1 MNISSELDSQP
12 ETSDD
17 SHDTFSQESLT
28 TLKILDEVAT
38 GQSVTQR
45 DLSKKLGIAL
55 GMTNNYLKR
64 LATLGYIQITQ
75 AERKRLHY
83 LLTPKGI
90 AEKSALTYR
99 YIKRSYRFF
108 TETKERIRKTFQTL
122 QEQGAESVVLYKATV
137 LTEIAVLA
145 LLDSNLKLVAIVD
158 DEMAGKQFLGH
169 RVERVKAVE
178 ALPFDRIVITT
189 WEPVETVVTTLH
201 PHGVTQEKICALQ

>member
-1 MNISSELDSQP
+1 MNISSELNSQH

-17 SHDTFSQESLT
+17 SNEAFSQESLT

-108 TETKERIRKTFQTL
+108 TETKERIRKTFLTL
-122 QEQGAESVVLYKATV
+122 QEQGVQSVVLYKATV

-158 DEMAGKQFLGH
+158 DDMAGKQFLGH
-169 RVERVKAVE
+169 RVERIKAVE

-189 WEPVETVVTTLH
+189 WEPVDTVITALR
-201 PHGVTQEKICALQ
+201 PHGVTQEKICAIQ

>member
-1 MNISSELDSQP
+1 MPAPNSQTEISDE
-12 ETSDD
+12 
-17 SHDTFSQESLT
+17 SHETFSQESLN

-38 GQSVTQR
+38 GKAVTQR

-64 LATLGYIQITQ
+64 LAKLGYIQITQ

-99 YIKRSYRFF
+99 YIRRSYEFF
-108 TETKERIRKTFQTL
+108 TDMRQKVARSFHALEEKGVQT
-122 QEQGAESVVLYKATV
+122 VVLYKATV

-158 DEMAGKQFLGH
+158 DKMAGKQFLGH
-169 RVERVKAVE
+169 RVEPVKALG
-178 ALPFDRIVITT
+178 ALPCDRIVITT
-189 WEPVETVVTTLH
+189 WEPTETVVKTLSLY
-201 PHGVTQEKICALQ
+201 GVAQEKISALQ

>member
-1 MNISSELDSQP
+1 MNIHQAPNSQP
-12 ETSDD
+12 DISDE
-17 SHDTFSQESLT
+17 SHETFSQESLN

-38 GQSVTQR
+38 GKSVTQR

-64 LATLGYIQITQ
+64 LAKLGYIQITQ

-99 YIKRSYRFF
+99 YIRRSYEFF
-108 TETKERIRKTFQTL
+108 TDMRQKVARSFHALEEEGVQT
-122 QEQGAESVVLYKATV
+122 VVLYKATV

-145 LLDSNLKLVAIVD
+145 LLDSKLKLVAIVD
-158 DEMAGKQFLGH
+158 DKMAGKQFLGY
-169 RVERVKAVE
+169 RVEPVKALRDV
-178 ALPFDRIVITT
+178 PCDRIVITT
-189 WEPVETVVTTLH
+189 WEPAETVVAQLS
-201 PHGVTQEKICALQ
+201 PYGVAQEKIFALH